1 MIPKKHDEFKKGI
14 AEKVGVHSQLVD
26 DFVTF
31 YYSKVRKQLSSLA
44 YPRIYIEGL
53 GTFHIRKQKLEMA
66 IKKQKSMLGNV
77 AKRTYNGYAKSEN
90 IISNIKEM
98 EAILRNREWVEYE
111 ETLFLGGFDKFQES

>member
-1 MIPKKHDEFKKGI
+1 MNPKKHSEFKNGI
-14 AEKVGVHSQLVD
+14 AKEVGVHSQLVD
-26 DFVTF
+26 DFITF
-31 YYSKVRKQLSSLA
+31 YYSRVRKKLSKLEF
-44 YPRIYIEGL
+44 PRIYIEGL

-98 EAILRNREWVEYE
+98 EAILEKVKEDI
-111 ETLFLGGFDKFQES
+111 LSKKDFKAK

>member
-1 MIPKKHDEFKKGI
+1 MIPKKHNEFKKGI

-98 EAILRNREWVEYE
+98 EAILEKVKEDI
-111 ETLFLGGFDKFQES
+111 LSKKDFKAK